1 VFAAA
6 LALVAVAPRI
16 REAPPCTGASAGA
29 DPAAVVCEAGRGPEL
44 RGAARLLFGL
54 GLDPNRAEPASLEA
68 LPGIGPARAA
78 AIVEERCR
86 RPFAA
91 PAELERVRGIGP
103 RTRAGLEPWLA
114 FGDAP
119 ARCAPVH

>member
-1 VFAAA
+1 MVFATG
-6 LALVAVAPRI
+6 LALLAVAPRI
-16 REAPPCTGASAGA
+16 REAPPCPGVSPTGEAS
-29 DPAAVVCEAGRGPEL
+29 AVVCAAGGPEL

-54 GLDPNRAEPASLEA
+54 GLDPNRARPASLEA

-103 RTRAGLEPWLA
+103 RTRVALEPWLA
-114 FGDAP
+114 FEAAP